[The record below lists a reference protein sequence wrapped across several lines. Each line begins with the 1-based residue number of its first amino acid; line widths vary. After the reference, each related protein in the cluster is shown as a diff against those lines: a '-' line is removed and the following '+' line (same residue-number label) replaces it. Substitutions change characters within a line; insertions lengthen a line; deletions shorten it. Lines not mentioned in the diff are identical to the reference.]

1 MHNEEIYDFFN
12 PRRPAWNGFI
22 WLRRGASGRLVRT
35 GPQTFGLHKP
45 RDCSLW
51 RYSKSVHI
59 ALLQVDSLQ
68 VGVHNV

>member
-1 MHNEEIYDFFN
+1 
-12 PRRPAWNGFI
+12 
-22 WLRRGASGRLVRT
+22 VRT